1 MKIQILGMGCA
12 KCKALY
18 NNVQKA
24 VENSDLDG
32 IEIEK
37 VETLEEIMKF
47 GVTSTP
53 ALVID
58 EKVISAGKLLKV
70 PQIIEILEAK

>member
-12 KCKALY
+12 KCKALHKHT
-18 NNVQKA
+18 QKA
-24 VENSDLDG
+24 VEKTGLK
-32 IEIEK
+32 IEVEK

-58 EKVISAGKLLKV
+58 GEVISTGKLLKV

>member
-12 KCKALY
+12 KCKSLY
-18 NNVQKA
+18 KHAEKA
-24 VENSDLDG
+24 VKKTG
-32 IEIEK
+32 IDTVVEK
-37 VETLEEIMKF
+37 VDTLEEIMKF

-58 EKVISAGKLLKV
+58 GEIVSTGKLLKV
-70 PQIIEILEAK
+70 PQIIEILEGK

>member
-12 KCKALY
+12 KCKSLQKHAE
-18 NNVQKA
+18 KA
-24 VENSDLDG
+24 VEKLGMDIDV
-32 IEIEK
+32 EK
-37 VETLEEIMKF
+37 VDTLEEIMKF

-58 EKVISAGKLLKV
+58 GEVISTGKLLKV
-70 PQIIEILEAK
+70 PQIVEILESK